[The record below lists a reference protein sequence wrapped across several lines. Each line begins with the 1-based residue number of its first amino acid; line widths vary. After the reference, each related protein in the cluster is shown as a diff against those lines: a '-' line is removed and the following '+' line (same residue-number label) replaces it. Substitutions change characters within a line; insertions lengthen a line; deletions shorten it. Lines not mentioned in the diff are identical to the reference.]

1 VTRDVKASTLVLGEV
16 LIDFFSGPAD
26 RSVPGA
32 RVFPFEGVPGG
43 APANVAAHL
52 AVRGLPVS
60 LITGFADDPLGE
72 ELKQMLA
79 ERGIDLTHCLTY
91 PQSRSPLAT
100 VISLPDGERTFRLY
114 LEGSCLEKLTPALL
128 TPEVWNGVD
137 WVHFGSVMMAFR
149 GPNELTHAL
158 AAGAKER
165 GIVVSF
171 DVNIRADLW
180 LESDVD
186 PRTIVDV
193 LPHVDVLKVSEEDF
207 AWLQERFEGAL
218 QRPEDLLE
226 RGPALVAYT
235 RGPEGAIL
243 FTRDARVEVAPPK
256 VQVVDTTGAGDAFT
270 AGIIYSLKE
279 EGIRSRGQLEA
290 MTPGLLRGVGQDA
303 TGAAAAILVQRGA
316 LPPQHRPQ

>member
-1 VTRDVKASTLVLGEV
+1 GSVTLVTPFHLKRCLKSNLSFAASLRKPTGKRWRGKPGAGWARKHPIPTGWRWHPVTRDVKASTLVLGEV

-165 GIVVSF
+165 GIVVSL
-171 DVNIRADLW
+171 DVNIRADL
-180 LESDVD
+180 
-186 PRTIVDV
+186 
-193 LPHVDVLKVSEEDF
+193 
-207 AWLQERFEGAL
+207 
-218 QRPEDLLE
+218 
-226 RGPALVAYT
+226 
-235 RGPEGAIL
+235 
-243 FTRDARVEVAPPK
+243 
-256 VQVVDTTGAGDAFT
+256 
-270 AGIIYSLKE
+270 
-279 EGIRSRGQLEA
+279 
-290 MTPGLLRGVGQDA
+290 
-303 TGAAAAILVQRGA
+303 
-316 LPPQHRPQ
+316 